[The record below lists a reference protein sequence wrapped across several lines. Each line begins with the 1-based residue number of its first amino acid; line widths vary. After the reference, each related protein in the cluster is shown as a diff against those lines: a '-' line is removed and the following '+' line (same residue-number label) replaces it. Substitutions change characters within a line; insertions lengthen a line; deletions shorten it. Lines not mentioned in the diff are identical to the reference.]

1 MLCFAWL
8 RVERQVQARWS
19 CRKWFIGTEP
29 WPAAMAP
36 WAAILSDLLNRAG
49 LGLFVPSVEDLRGE
63 PGCCKTLLSIVP
75 WVMLFSP
82 GEERAGSAEQGVQVG
97 AVGWPHFRGVQHWGW
112 KAEGTNKLS
121 SVLSVNSEPG
131 RNWLLTSKGIWG
143 AEYCGILWESQS
155 QSLSLKHTADLAEIS
170 VRYQL
175 VSYFSQL

>member
-29 WPAAMAP
+29 WPAATAP

-75 WVMLFSP
+75 WAMLFP
-82 GEERAGSAEQGVQVG
+82 PREERAGSAGRCCGMAPLQGG
-97 AVGWPHFRGVQHWGW
+97 AALGMESRGNKQTQLCALSEFRARQELALDFQG
-112 KAEGTNKLS
+112 
-121 SVLSVNSEPG
+121 
-131 RNWLLTSKGIWG
+131 
-143 AEYCGILWESQS
+143 
-155 QSLSLKHTADLAEIS
+155 DLGS
-170 VRYQL
+170 
-175 VSYFSQL
+175 